1 MTRVA
6 RQVQQLWGRSPIRER
21 LIPVRKL
28 RQLLA
33 QDHREL
39 ALTATQDVERP
50 AAEVLAT
57 DILPTAD
64 ALLYLEKN
72 AARILGPKRLS
83 RRVRPLWLYG
93 GREQVN
99 RVPWGVVGVIGTW
112 NYPILLNVVPIVQ
125 ALIAGNAVV
134 WKPSELAPTVA
145 NKLAGLFREAG
156 FPEHLLTV
164 LPPTREAG
172 PELVEADI
180 DHLVFTGSV
189 GAGRKIAVR
198 LAERLIPSTL
208 ELSGCDAM
216 IVLADADLDLAA
228 RAAWHGATLNR
239 GQTCLAVRRVL
250 AERGAYPALLDALR
264 KHAPSL
270 RPEPLALWP
279 QAEQAERLTR
289 DAMQHGAKLIA
300 GETPTAANDPPRFP
314 PTMLFDT
321 TPDMALCQEASFA
334 PVAGVMPFDDIE
346 DGLTKWAGSEF
357 RLSASIFT
365 RDAAKAE
372 AWAARLPVSTVV
384 VNDVIMPTV
393 HPAVA
398 FGGRK
403 QAGWGVTRGEEGLLA
418 MTTPQAV
425 LTRKGTFRPHY
436 DGPDSPGTAEIL
448 KGLLEWKHAGR
459 LGDRWAGFW
468 KMVGGVRE
476 RMRGGCQKAPPQ

>member
-1 MTRVA
+1 MAKAA
-6 RQVQQLWGRSPIRER
+6 RQIQQIWGRRPVRDR
-21 LIPVRKL
+21 LIPVRTL
-28 RQLLA
+28 RHLLA
-33 QDHREL
+33 RDHREL
-39 ALTATQDVERP
+39 ALTATQDVLRP
-50 AAEVLAT
+50 ADEVLAT

-64 ALLYLEKN
+64 ALLFLEMQ
-72 AARILGPKRLS
+72 AARILRTKKLG
-83 RRVRPLWLYG
+83 RRVRPLWLFG

-125 ALIAGNAVV
+125 ALVAGNAVV

-145 NKLAGLFREAG
+145 AKLAGLFREAG
-156 FPEHLLTV
+156 FPDGLLAT
-164 LPPTREAG
+164 LPATREAG

-216 IVLADADLDLAA
+216 IVLADADLGLAA
-228 RAAWHGATLNR
+228 RAAWYGATLNR

-250 AERGAYPALLDALR
+250 TERGVYSAMVDALR
-264 KHAPSL
+264 KHAPADL

-279 QAEQAERLTR
+279 QAEQADRLAREAMTR
-289 DAMQHGAKLIA
+289 GAKLIA
-300 GETPTAANDPPRFP
+300 GDAPTAADDPPRFP
-314 PTMLFDT
+314 ATMLYDT
-321 TPDMALCQEASFA
+321 TPEMALCREASFA
-334 PVAGVMPFDDIE
+334 PIAGVMPFDGME
-346 DGLTKWAGSEF
+346 DGLAKWNASTF

-365 RDAAKAE
+365 KDTVKAA

-384 VNDVIMPTV
+384 INDVIMPTV

-398 FGGRK
+398 FGGRQ

-425 LTRKGTFRPHY
+425 LTRHGTFRPHY
-436 DGPDSPGTAEIL
+436 DGPDVPGTPEML
-448 KGLLEWKHAGR
+448 RGLLEWKHAERFGGR
-459 LGDRWAGFW
+459 WRGLRQIWRGLRKRMTAGDR
-468 KMVGGVRE
+468 KSSM
-476 RMRGGCQKAPPQ
+476 